1 LDDSPNHPAVHSLD
15 YTLLIVGWCSHEKM
29 ASSWDIYPL
38 LLVLLSLRISFLL
51 DTLFFVG
58 QSFPFCHYNPLTLLL
73 LFTSMSLQIGGIIR
87 DQIRKIAEDE
97 IESRTGSVLED
108 WMVNY
113 TVLRQSLINQEFMC

>member
-1 LDDSPNHPAVHSLD
+1 
-15 YTLLIVGWCSHEKM
+15 
-29 ASSWDIYPL
+29 
-38 LLVLLSLRISFLL
+38 
-51 DTLFFVG
+51 
-58 QSFPFCHYNPLTLLL
+58 
-73 LFTSMSLQIGGIIR
+73 MSLQIGGIIR